1 MESMTRLLASLTLH
15 VHCLEAAIERHANDP
30 KLTDFPYLRT
40 EAEKITDDLRHLYNL
55 EVWNRDNPDD
65 AA

>member
-1 MESMTRLLASLTLH
+1 MGSLSSLIASLAVH
-15 VHCLEAAIERHANDP
+15 VHCLEAAIERHAKDP
-30 KLTDFPYLRT
+30 QLTDFPYMRT
-40 EAEKITDDLRHLYNL
+40 EAEKIDEGLRHLYNL